1 MSGRATGQTTRKV
14 FFSSA
19 KMAVATFISRIL
31 GLVREQLMA
40 HLFGASGM
48 TDAFLVAYRLPNM
61 LRDLFAEGAFSS
73 AFVPIFT
80 EVNQKDPRGSH
91 SLFWSM
97 GMLLGVVTGIISL
110 TLMIFAN
117 SIVSFVAPSFSSN
130 PHVFH
135 ITVVLTQIM
144 APFLFLV
151 SLAALVM
158 GALNTQKIFF
168 IPALAPACFNLMSI
182 LCMIIF
188 PAVLMTQGYNP
199 IYALGI
205 GVMLGGL
212 AQLGLQLPLVIKRIP
227 LAGPISLW
235 GPNQRKIISRL
246 GIGTI
251 GIAAAQVN
259 ILINTILATGTVI
272 GAVSWLTYAFRL
284 FQFPVGM
291 LGVSIASSNLVHFSD
306 AWKKGER
313 QEAINF
319 LQSSYNLLTVLLIP
333 VTVIMLV
340 LAEPIIN
347 LVFLRGKFSLSD
359 VSNTAAAF
367 RYYLLGLPFYG
378 IYKVFAPTFY
388 TLDRPS
394 AAVGFSVGSI
404 LVNILFCWWAVPRH
418 GFAVLALGTGLAMF
432 LNVGCQIIYL
442 QRHLQLPWLFFV
454 RPLVLKSLMSGL
466 ITFAIMFYFQSY
478 YPHQESLLY
487 RGVILGGLTLL
498 GFIVFISGLLA
509 LGETATLKTL
519 WDMRPGQKKIIP
531 KQ

>member
-1 MSGRATGQTTRKV
+1 MSAQVVGQTTRKV

-40 HLFGASGM
+40 HLFGASGL

-80 EVNQKDPRGSH
+80 EVNQKDTSGSH

-97 GMLLGVVTGIISL
+97 SILLGIVTGIISFC
-110 TLMIFAN
+110 MIIFAN
-117 SIVSFVAPSFSSN
+117 SIVAFVAPSFVNN
-130 PHVFH
+130 PEIFQV
-135 ITVVLTQIM
+135 TVVLTQIM
-144 APFLFLV
+144 SPFLFLI
-151 SLAALVM
+151 SMAALAM

-168 IPALAPACFNLMSI
+168 IPALAPAAFNFFSI
-182 LCMIIF
+182 LCMIGV
-188 PAVLMTQGYNP
+188 PALLISQGRNA

-205 GVMLGGL
+205 GVMLGGM
-212 AQLGLQLPLVIKRIP
+212 AQLGLQVPLVAKRIP
-227 LAGPISLW
+227 FTGPIKLW
-235 GPNQRKIISRL
+235 GPNQKRIISRL

-259 ILINTILATGTVI
+259 VLINTILATGTVI

-306 AWKKGER
+306 AWKKGDR

-333 VTVIMLV
+333 ATAVMLA
-340 LAEPIIN
+340 LAGPIIN
-347 LVFLRGKFSLSD
+347 VVFLRGKFIEMD
-359 VSNTAAAF
+359 AFNTAAAF

-394 AAVGFSVGSI
+394 VAVIFSVGSI
-404 LVNILFCWWAVPRH
+404 LVNILFCWWAVPH
-418 GFAVLALGTGLAMF
+418 YGFAVLALGTGLAMF
-432 LNVGCQIIYL
+432 LNVACQTIYL
-442 QRHLQLPWLFFV
+442 QRYLNLSWLFFV
-454 RPLVLKSLMSGL
+454 RPLVLKSIFSGVV
-466 ITFAIMFYFQSY
+466 TFHIVHYFQSY

-487 RGVILGGLTLL
+487 RAVILAALALL
-498 GFIVFISGLLA
+498 GLLIFSISLLL

-519 WDMRPGQKKIIP
+519 WNARRRQ
-531 KQ
+531 

>member
-1 MSGRATGQTTRKV
+1 MSAPGTGQTTRKV

-40 HLFGASGM
+40 HIFGASGM

-80 EVNQKDPRGSH
+80 EVNQKDSRGSH

-97 GMLLGVVTGIISL
+97 SILLGVVTGAISL
-110 TLMIFAN
+110 ILMIFAEP
-117 SIVSFVAPSFSSN
+117 IVAFVAPSFSDN
-130 PHVFH
+130 PEIFRV
-135 ITVVLTQIM
+135 TVVLTQIM
-144 APFLFLV
+144 APFLLLV
-151 SLAALVM
+151 SLAALAM

-168 IPALAPACFNLMSI
+168 IPALSPACFNLVSI
-182 LCMIIF
+182 LCMLGV
-188 PAVLMTQGYNP
+188 PALLTSQGYNP
-199 IYALGI
+199 IYALGF

-212 AQLGLQLPLVIKRIP
+212 AQLGLQLPLVAKRIP
-227 LAGPISLW
+227 FTGPLVFW
-235 GPNQRKIISRL
+235 GPNQKRIVSRL

-259 ILINTILATGTVI
+259 ILINTILATGTVV

-319 LQSSYNLLTVLLIP
+319 LQTSYNLLTVLLIP
-333 VTVIMLV
+333 VTVVMLA
-340 LAEPIIN
+340 LSEPIIH
-347 LVFLRGKFSLSD
+347 LVFLRGKFGATD
-359 VSNTAAAF
+359 VLNTAAAF
-367 RYYLLGLPFYG
+367 RFYLLGLPFYG

-394 AAVGFSVGSI
+394 AAVSFSVGSI

-432 LNVGCQIIYL
+432 LNVVCQTIYL
-442 QRHLQLPWLFFV
+442 QRHLKLSWLFFV
-454 RPLVLKSLMSGL
+454 RPLVLKSIVSGL
-466 ITFAIMFYFQSY
+466 VTYRLMLYIQSY

-487 RGVILGGLTLL
+487 RTVVLGTLALFGL
-498 GFIVFISGLLA
+498 GIFASGLLA
-509 LGETATLKTL
+509 LGETATLRAL
-519 WDMRPGQKKIIP
+519 WNARRRQKKNIQ
-531 KQ
+531 KE